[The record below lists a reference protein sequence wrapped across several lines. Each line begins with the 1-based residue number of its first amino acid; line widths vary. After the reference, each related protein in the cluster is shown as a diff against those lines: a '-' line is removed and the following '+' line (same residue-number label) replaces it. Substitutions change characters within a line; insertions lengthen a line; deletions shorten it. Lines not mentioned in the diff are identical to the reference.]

1 MSEREV
7 TVRQYGPFRM
17 AYPQKAA
24 SYLALTN
31 KRLILFAQNRS
42 AAKDGKISLV
52 AEMNIHDVKGIES
65 KTLGAASLP
74 GIIAGLLFIAGAAYL
89 YLRPYSS
96 AYALIEKIT
105 PPVLPA
111 YILPAIIGIILIIIP
126 TLLSKGRFEVR
137 INEIP
142 GENSNAILSK
152 GVIFQDSKKISD
164 IIGDIGAAVIKIQEE
179 NRESERSGYSGTNHK
194 KYEYPAPFPAKT
206 PDEISAVT
214 EAKDAE
220 DAEDVDD
227 DYASAPGKRREEKTG
242 IKAERSGSSPGR
254 SSNNA
259 DTGYRK
265 SVEEESEEAE
275 EAEESE
281 EAEDDYTES
290 MEFLEEKKTEK
301 DDYLF

>member
-1 MSEREV
+1 MSSVSDFIEMSEREV

-42 AAKDGKISLV
+42 AAKEGKISLA
-52 AEMNIHDVKGIES
+52 AEMNIQDVKGIES

-96 AYALIEKIT
+96 AYELIEKIT

-111 YILPAIIGIILIIIP
+111 YLLPAVIGLILIIIP
-126 TLLSKGRFEVR
+126 TVFSKGRFEVR

-142 GENSNAILSK
+142 GEKSNAILSK
-152 GVIFQDSKKISD
+152 GVIFHDSKKISD
-164 IIGDIGAAVIKIQEE
+164 IMGDIGATVIKIQEE
-179 NRESERSGYSGTNHK
+179 YREPEKSVYSDAKHK
-194 KYEYPAPFPAKT
+194 EEYPAPFPARI
-206 PDEISAVT
+206 PDEIST
-214 EAKDAE
+214 GAE
-220 DAEDVDD
+220 SE
-227 DYASAPGKRREEKTG
+227 
-242 IKAERSGSSPGR
+242 
-254 SSNNA
+254 
-259 DTGYRK
+259 DTGYADYADEPDNEREYQPEREPK
-265 SVEEESEEAE
+265 SRGNDIYGDSGFREEEEEGSDDDFR
-275 EAEESE
+275 ESLE
-281 EAEDDYTES
+281 Y
-290 MEFLEEKKTEK
+290 LEEKKPQK

>member
-1 MSEREV
+1 MSSVSDFIEMSEREV

-31 KRLILFAQNRS
+31 KRLILFAQNRNS
-42 AAKDGKISLV
+42 AKEGKISLA

-65 KTLGAASLP
+65 KTLGSVSLP

-89 YLRPYSS
+89 YLRPYSG

-111 YILPAIIGIILIIIP
+111 YVLPAIIGILLIIIP
-126 TLLSKGRFEVR
+126 TVFSRGRFEVR

-142 GENSNAILSK
+142 GEKNSAILSK
-152 GVIFQDSKKISD
+152 GVIFHDSRKISE

-179 NRESERSGYSGTNHK
+179 SRESENHDYTGTNHK
-194 KYEYPAPFPAKT
+194 EDEYPAPFPARI
-206 PDEISAVT
+206 PDNISNS
-214 EAKDAE
+214 AE
-220 DAEDVDD
+220 DADYSDYEDEPDNERE
-227 DYASAPGKRREEKTG
+227 YRPKRETKSRENGMYGE
-242 IKAERSGSSPGR
+242 SGFS
-254 SSNNA
+254 
-259 DTGYRK
+259 K
-265 SVEEESEEAE
+265 EEEEESEDDFS
-275 EAEESE
+275 ESLE
-281 EAEDDYTES
+281 Y
-290 MEFLEEKKTEK
+290 LEEKKPQK

>member
-42 AAKDGKISLV
+42 AAKEGKISLA
-52 AEMNIHDVKGIES
+52 AEMNIHDVKSIES

-105 PPVLPA
+105 PPVLPV
-111 YILPAIIGIILIIIP
+111 YVLPAVIGIILIIIP
-126 TLLSKGRFEVR
+126 TVFSRGRFEVR

-142 GENSNAILSK
+142 GDKSSSILSK
-152 GVIFQDSKKISD
+152 GVIFYDRRKISE
-164 IIGDIGAAVIKIQEE
+164 IIGDVGAAVIKIQEN
-179 NRESERSGYSGTNHK
+179 NRESKMPVYSGTMHK
-194 KYEYPAPFPAKT
+194 EEYPAPFPAKI
-206 PDEISAVT
+206 PDEISTGA
-214 EAKDAE
+214 EAE
-220 DAEDVDD
+220 
-227 DYASAPGKRREEKTG
+227 
-242 IKAERSGSSPGR
+242 
-254 SSNNA
+254 
-259 DTGYRK
+259 DTGYADYADEPDNEREYQPEREPK
-265 SVEEESEEAE
+265 SRGNDIYGNSAVREEEEEGSDDDFSESLE
-275 EAEESE
+275 
-281 EAEDDYTES
+281 Y
-290 MEFLEEKKTEK
+290 LEEKKREK